1 MEIIEKRI
9 KERNNI
15 INNAK
20 NYSKNLNFKC
30 TVILIG
36 SYARGDFN
44 LWSDID
50 LLIIGDFNGNP
61 VQRLKNIDF
70 PSGYEVIPL
79 TLNEAIKMKNKNSK
93 FINDSLKD
101 GLILRDDYNINKVL

>member
-9 KERNNI
+9 TERNNI
-15 INNAK
+15 INHVRD
-20 NYSKNLNFKC
+20 YSNSLNFKC

-50 LLIIGDFNGNP
+50 LLIIGDFKDTP

-70 PSGYEVIPL
+70 PAGYEVIPL
-79 TLNEAIKMKNKNSK
+79 TLDEVVKMKSKKSK

-101 GLILRDDYNINKVL
+101 GLILRDDYNISKTL